1 VAGRAVPLI
10 RSGLEGRQQGKVDQE
25 QSTFRVHRK
34 VLAHPVPGFEL
45 PIHPTSRGS
54 RQLTR

>member
-1 VAGRAVPLI
+1 MRPVVLCLK
-10 RSGLEGRQQGKVDQE
+10 SSCLEGRQQGEVDQE
-25 QSTFRVHRK
+25 QFTFRVHRK
-34 VLAHPVPGFEL
+34 VPGFEL